1 MQPPP
6 SDYYTYPKTVP
17 ESTCDINLKR
27 ARVVDAQGNSYIRM
41 TGASTSADLTPITDA
56 LGQTTDPAWDGQ
68 DASATIISLLKSISN
83 EASDLP
89 ILNEIQVSNYSG
101 GVYTYTKLS
110 FTYGTIDIQL
120 NNSDQLVRLDEYS
133 DRLGITVYD
142 AHDSTR
148 HINPS
153 GTHYYC
159 YIPSTPGGAVV
170 TLADT
175 VRSLK
180 MAKIQTDGI
189 VDSYGGMAYV
199 VWDLP
204 YDLTSIVS

>member
-1 MQPPP
+1 MQSPPP
-6 SDYYTYPKTVP
+6 DYYTYPQVVP
-17 ESTCDINLKR
+17 KSTCDVNLKR
-27 ARVVDAQGNSYIRM
+27 ARVVDAQGKSYIRT
-41 TGASTSADLTPITDA
+41 TGATTSADLTPITDA
-56 LGQTTDPAWDGQ
+56 LGQTIDPAWDGA
-68 DASATIISLLKSISN
+68 DPSATIISLLKSISN
-83 EASDLP
+83 KASDLP
-89 ILNEIQVSNYSG
+89 ILNEIQARTLSG
-101 GVYTYTKLS
+101 GDYIYTKLS

-133 DRLGITVYD
+133 DHLGITVYN

-159 YIPSTPGGAVV
+159 YIPSVVGGTVV

-204 YDLTSIVS
+204 YDLANIIS